1 MDGPYI
7 YVYSIVKQEKHTK
20 EEDKPA
26 IHTILEKA
34 MTK

>member
-7 YVYSIVKQEKHTK
+7 YVYSIVKQEKHMK
-20 EEDKPA
+20 EEDKHA
-26 IHTILEKA
+26 VQTILEKA